1 LRGCQ
6 FGSLANL
13 LSLHKQ
19 QAPETYIPFKE
30 SRTNLKK
37 KTIKTYFTIRG
48 ASIPVHIFYES
59 RRNIRFAIGKKAVLA
74 RFPVLLPKKQQTRHL
89 RALQEWTEQQFQLH
103 PELQNR
109 FFFRHYAN
117 GDTLQVG
124 DRTYQISM
132 REENRK
138 THGATLEGRII
149 HLRLSN
155 DEGAAQRRK
164 AVRTLISRIVAAD
177 FLPEI
182 RDRVYELNKL
192 YFQKPIRKVSLK
204 YNVSNWGSCSSKG
217 NINLSTRLL
226 FAPKEVIDYVIIH
239 ELAHLVELNH
249 SRRFWLLVETV
260 MPDYE
265 EKEEWLKKNGHL
277 CEF

>member
-1 LRGCQ
+1 
-6 FGSLANL
+6 
-13 LSLHKQ
+13 
-19 QAPETYIPFKE
+19 
-30 SRTNLKK
+30 LKK
-37 KTIKTYFTIRG
+37 KTIKTYFTISG
-48 ASIPVHIFYES
+48 SPIPVHIFYES
-59 RRNIRFAIGKKAVLA
+59 RRNIRFSIGKKAVLA
-74 RFPVLLPKKQQTRHL
+74 RFPVLLPKKQQTQQL

-109 FFFRHYAN
+109 FSFRYYQD

-124 DRTYQISM
+124 DRIYRISI
-132 REENRK
+132 REEDRK
-138 THGATLEGRII
+138 THGASLEERTI

-155 DEGAAQRRK
+155 GERDEQRHK
-164 AVRTLISRIVAAD
+164 AVRTLISRIIAAD

-182 RDRVYELNKL
+182 RDRVYQLNKL
-192 YFQKPIRKVSLK
+192 YFQKPVRKVSLK

-226 FAPKEVIDYVIIH
+226 FAPSEVIDYVIIH

-249 SRRFWLLVETV
+249 SKRFWLLVETV